1 MERNSLSGPATQDLS
16 HRTRARFGLGVS
28 TLGFIVLAIGA
39 KPGWFG
45 WDNSPTVGF
54 VQVLAMLLG
63 LGILSLGG
71 FFGLLALWRG
81 RPRTIPADIGMR
93 LVATGY
99 VISIFSGMADLFGM
113 GTQTSLGLMHFG
125 PFQARGLLIGQVV
138 IAIGFLLMIPLG
150 KNIHDS

>member
-1 MERNSLSGPATQDLS
+1 MERTLSSETPSQDVS
-16 HRTRARFGLGVS
+16 YRTRARFGLGVAAF
-28 TLGFIVLAIGA
+28 GFAALAIGA

-71 FFGLLALWRG
+71 FYGLLALWRG

-99 VISIFSGMADLFGM
+99 VISLFSGMADLFGM
-113 GTQTSLGLMHFG
+113 GTQSTLGLMHFG

-138 IAIGFLLMIPLG
+138 IAIGFILMIPFG
-150 KNIHDS
+150 KNIQDS